1 MTRDMPDNAALVR
14 ADARDEAAR
23 GADEAARVELDR
35 RIVLATQGGLPL
47 VARPYAAVAE
57 TLGVAEGLVRERL
70 AAMLADGR
78 IRRIGA
84 VPNHYA
90 IGYTANGMSVWDI
103 DAAVIDA
110 VGERVGGLDFVTH
123 CYRRPRHLPDWPY
136 NLFAMVHAASR
147 EAALERVDEIA
158 ARIAAEF
165 PGACRGRDVLFSSG
179 ILKKTGLRI
188 GG

>member
-1 MTRDMPDNAALVR
+1 MRANAMDGTGAEGGSEGTL
-14 ADARDEAAR
+14 AD
-23 GADEAARVELDR
+23 LDR

-47 VARPYAAVAE
+47 VPRPYAAIAAQ
-57 TLGVAEGLVRERL
+57 LGVSEPILRERM
-70 AAMLADGR
+70 AAMLDDGR

-103 DAAVIDA
+103 DDALIDA
-110 VGERVGGLDFVTH
+110 VGERVGALPFVTH

-136 NLFAMVHAASR
+136 NLFAMVHAGSR
-147 EAALERVDEIA
+147 EAAMARVDEIA
-158 ARIAAEF
+158 TLLEAEF
-165 PGACRGRDVLFSSG
+165 GGACRGRDVLFSAG

>member
-1 MTRDMPDNAALVR
+1 MATERHPDPAE
-14 ADARDEAAR
+14 DI
-23 GADEAARVELDR
+23 DR

-47 VARPYAAVAE
+47 VPRPYALIAGQVGVSEAE
-57 TLGVAEGLVRERL
+57 VRARMQT
-70 AAMLADGR
+70 MLDSGR

-103 DAAVIDA
+103 DDELIDS
-110 VGERVGGLDFVTH
+110 VGERIGALPFVTH

-147 EAALERVDEIA
+147 EAALARVAEIA
-158 ARIAAEF
+158 ALIERDFGA
-165 PGACRGRDVLFSSG
+165 ACRARDVLFSAG

-188 GG
+188 GA

>member
-1 MTRDMPDNAALVR
+1 MTRGMPDKVAVVGVEPRGHTGTDTDDAA
-14 ADARDEAAR
+14 
-23 GADEAARVELDR
+23 GAELDR

-57 TLGVAEGLVRERL
+57 TLGVAEGLV
-70 AAMLADGR
+70 LADGR

-103 DAAVIDA
+103 DADVIDA

-158 ARIAAEF
+158 ALIAAEF
-165 PGACRGRDVLFSSG
+165 PGACRGRDVLFSAG

>member
-1 MTRDMPDNAALVR
+1 MNVVDVLSETD
-14 ADARDEAAR
+14 AD
-23 GADEAARVELDR
+23 LDR

-47 VARPYAAVAE
+47 VPRPYEMVAGRLGCDE
-57 TLGVAEGLVRERL
+57 STLRARL

-78 IRRIGA
+78 IRRMGA

-90 IGYTANGMSVWDI
+90 IGYTANGMRVWDI
-103 DAAVIDA
+103 DEHLIDA
-110 VGERVGGLDFVTH
+110 VGERVGSLSFVTH

-147 EAALERVDEIA
+147 EAALVRVAEIA
-158 ARIAAEF
+158 ALIEREF
-165 PGACRGRDVLFSSG
+165 RGACRRRDVLFSAG
-179 ILKKTGLRI
+179 ILKKTGVRI